1 MSWRAAQL
9 IPLSTPGPPR
19 RARVWRRIGGYIPAA
34 RYDRIWRRTRHPIH
48 QAAVQTVP
56 TDQPNG
62 RLIVTGDG
70 IDVRT
75 RSSKACSKPFWRAV
89 HHRGLTQR
97 GSSNPGESMPG
108 VRPNRANANLR
119 RGTGRRRH
127 HATLSIR
134 PSFRHCL
141 SPKTVPSCTSAQS
154 QNVTAIDHEAHD
166 DRLTVAPGVRQGQ
179 YSFILSGRRADARGT
194 NCLCSRRR

>member
-1 MSWRAAQL
+1 MSAWNRNNQQRQRSFKLDRKVPLGRMSWRAAQL

-62 RLIVTGDG
+62 RLIATGDG

-75 RSSKACSKPFWRAV
+75 RSSKACSKPFWRAI

-97 GSSNPGESMPG
+97 KSNNPGESMPG

-119 RGTGRRRH
+119 CRH
-127 HATLSIR
+127 R
-134 PSFRHCL
+134 PPA
-141 SPKTVPSCTSAQS
+141 SPCHIVK
-154 QNVTAIDHEAHD
+154 
-166 DRLTVAPGVRQGQ
+166 
-179 YSFILSGRRADARGT
+179 SGRHFGIAYLPRQYQVVQAHSHRM
-194 NCLCSRRR
+194 